1 MNKRAIILAYLL
13 LALSLLTSG
22 CIGLLPLEEEPITGD
37 FGPKV
42 TLQEQQSRTFQTLW
56 KHLEQNYIYYETAGV
71 DWQALEAKYLEQI
84 NAGLTAEE
92 FTALMEE
99 LRAELPAGSFTYQS
113 RAQRIET
120 DTGDFTSYEGIGAFV
135 GFAAEPEPHI
145 ILLDVISGS
154 PAEQAGLKAHDSI
167 LAIDGEPIR
176 LEEGLRAVER
186 VRGPAD
192 SQVRLEIRSPGE
204 QPRSVEVR
212 RGRLTST
219 GKLQAFNVRNT
230 NYGYLLFPPV
240 GYDTLD
246 EDVVQS
252 LQVMTS
258 NRVLEGLI
266 LDLRIASS
274 SGGWPLETLYTMFY
288 DGELGE
294 FYDRENREMVRVEGQ
309 DVFSSQEVPLVVL
322 VGANTTGT
330 PEILA
335 AALQAH
341 ERAIVIGQKTPG
353 EIEVSAP
360 FYLPDGSE
368 AFIQTTSF
376 VLPSGQ
382 DVGVSGVIP
391 DIEIEAGWDEVL
403 PDRDPVFDRAVEVLD
418 EL

>member
-13 LALSLLTSG
+13 LALSLLTSA
-22 CIGLLPLEEEPITGD
+22 CIGLLPLEEEPLTGD

-42 TLQEQQSRTFQTLW
+42 TLQEQQTRTFQTLW
-56 KHLEQNYIYYETAGV
+56 NHIEQNYIYYETAGV
-71 DWQALEAKYLEQI
+71 DWQALEAKYLERI
-84 NAGLTAEE
+84 NAGLTTEE
-92 FTALMEE
+92 FVALMEE
-99 LRAELPAGSFTYQS
+99 LQADLPAGSFTYQS

-120 DTGDFTSYEGIGAFV
+120 DTTDLSSYEGIGAFV
-135 GFAAEPEPHI
+135 GFDPEPEPHM
-145 ILLDVISGS
+145 ILLDVIQGS
-154 PAEQAGLKAHDSI
+154 PAEQAGLRAHDSI
-167 LAIDGEPIR
+167 FAIDGEPIR
-176 LEEGLRAVER
+176 LEEGMRAIER
-186 VRGPAD
+186 IRGPAD
-192 SQVRLEIRSPGE
+192 SVVMLEIRSPGE
-204 QPRSVEVR
+204 EARSVEVR

-219 GKLQAFNVRNT
+219 GKLQTFNVRNT

-240 GYDTLD
+240 GYNTLG

-274 SGGWPLETLYTMFY
+274 SGGWPLETLFTMFY

-294 FYDRENREMVRVEGQ
+294 FYDRENRELIRVAGQ

-322 VGANTTGT
+322 VGANTTGS

-341 ERAIVIGQKTPG
+341 ERAIVIGQRTPG
-353 EIEVSAP
+353 EIEGSLP

-376 VLPSGQ
+376 VLPNGQ
-382 DVGVSGVIP
+382 DVGVTGVIP
-391 DIEIEAGWDEVL
+391 DIEIEVGWDEVL
-403 PDRDPVFDRAVEVLD
+403 PDQDPVFDRAVEVLD
-418 EL
+418 EQ